1 MSPVVWDV
9 VVVGAGYAGVAAA
22 NRLSGKARVLV
33 IAPRTCFVH
42 RVRLHEVV
50 AGRRPRIQ
58 IPLRFAL
65 RPRVR
70 SVVGSA
76 IHVDPGCV
84 TLADG
89 RRIRTRQII
98 VATGSDARPDLK
110 THLVGRGK
118 IGRQFPDRTRKELV
132 DSLTRSG
139 VILGEPSQDSA
150 LEIRATGF
158 RYSGLAERSQLGTDA
173 RGRVVLDENLQAVP
187 GIWGAGDSAVVP
199 GRPYLRGGC
208 AVAIP
213 MGAHAADN
221 ALRALE
227 RRSPK
232 PFDFAFSQQ
241 CISLGRHDGLIV
253 RVDAYDRPTGSRLR
267 GRPAA
272 VTKSMVIA
280 AALWTPIMVIPAYR
294 WHSVHGSS

>member
-280 AALWTPIMVIPAYR
+280 AALWTPIMVVPVYR

>member
-9 VVVGAGYAGVAAA
+9 VIVGAGYAGVAAA

-42 RVRLHEVV
+42 RARLHEVV

-187 GIWGAGDSAVVP
+187 GIWGPGTRRWFRVGHIFEAGARSLYPWVLMPLTMRFAHSSGARRNRSISPSPSSAS
-199 GRPYLRGGC
+199 
-208 AVAIP
+208 AW
-213 MGAHAADN
+213 GA
-221 ALRALE
+221 
-227 RRSPK
+227 
-232 PFDFAFSQQ
+232 
-241 CISLGRHDGLIV
+241 
-253 RVDAYDRPTGSRLR
+253 T
-267 GRPAA
+267 
-272 VTKSMVIA
+272 MV
-280 AALWTPIMVIPAYR
+280 
-294 WHSVHGSS
+294 SS